1 MKYSRI
7 YDFFSSNA
15 DIFEFMV
22 LQQDQIDVLKAAG
35 RKQFRYKHF
44 VLGEV
49 FVILPILQILK
60 FQLRVG
66 EY

>member
-1 MKYSRI
+1 
-7 YDFFSSNA
+7 
-15 DIFEFMV
+15 MV